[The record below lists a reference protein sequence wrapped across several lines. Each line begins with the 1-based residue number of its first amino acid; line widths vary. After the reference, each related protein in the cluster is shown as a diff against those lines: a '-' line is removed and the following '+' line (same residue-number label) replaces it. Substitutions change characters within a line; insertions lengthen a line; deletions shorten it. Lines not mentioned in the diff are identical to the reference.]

1 MYGKSEKKIITKHE
15 YERKTHGIHIL
26 FVHDDF
32 SMLFQTFDVFVWNN
46 YFYDYFM
53 LRFDERETESFVQRV
68 LGLVFVHSFF
78 SGLIFM
84 DLTNE
89 NKENLSFGIFFHV
102 ILLKCHWSTN
112 NNQPK

>member
-1 MYGKSEKKIITKHE
+1 
-15 YERKTHGIHIL
+15 
-26 FVHDDF
+26 
-32 SMLFQTFDVFVWNN
+32 
-46 YFYDYFM
+46 M

-102 ILLKCHWSTN
+102 ILLKCH
-112 NNQPK
+112 